1 MERENDVQLI
11 RNILSGDDAA
21 FSTLVEKYQKSVHAL
36 VWRKI
41 GDFHYAE
48 EITQDTFLQAY
59 KKLATLKNPN
69 QFAGWLYVIANRLC
83 LNWMRKK
90 KLATQSLERTHV
102 GEVEKSSYT
111 RYVSEQRETAA
122 SERRGET
129 VKRLLARLPESER
142 TVVTLY
148 YLGEMTSKEIGKFL
162 GVSVKTV
169 HSRLHRARKRLQ
181 EKDELLVS
189 EVLGGVQLRT
199 NLIENVM
206 QQVADIKP
214 AGPPVAKPLLPWAAF
229 GTATVLVIL
238 LLGASNQYLARFQ
251 KPYSFAAQAE
261 PTVELVDAL
270 FTVEIDAKPAVQN
283 QAGQVVYPGRSV
295 SPSPQSPE
303 TRLTSNRAEN
313 FSKSSASQWTQT
325 NGPYGGT
332 VFNIFVAPERTLY
345 AAGSSGIYRREADAT
360 AWTLINTEVRSDRL
374 QMPMAAH
381 GDTLYVVSADNIF
394 TSVNKGETW
403 QVFCSRPKGSPI
415 EFVIM
420 DEMDGDTSR
429 SGIVMY
435 LALQDKGVFR
445 STAAG
450 TQWDLLETG
459 LAGESITA
467 VVAIRNRVFA
477 GTNNGI
483 YRLDSDIWQHLP
495 TSPSEPVYWM
505 TGFENSLYVGT
516 GPDLSYWR
524 WIEPSQ
530 KSTTDIAFDSNEGRL
545 GGIFH
550 STDFGASWTQI
561 MDENESALV
570 NPEIG
575 INVLT
580 AIGEIHLPQGIVAMD
595 KNTFYRAGP
604 SGIHRTTDGGKS
616 WHLFTNGI
624 RETALQ
630 HLVAVNNSIYGHTG
644 GNLIRSVDGGETWET
659 VGIDSDNLIR
669 EAIEAIEQKF
679 SYINIDANTQT
690 RETIEQKFSHINL
703 ASPLAVANGTL
714 YGIVPEYKTAPE
726 KDSLHLFRLTVA
738 DNVLVPV
745 QGAPSFER
753 ESSSVHLLTGDDLAN
768 DPEKHD
774 NLPNPPY
781 VTAKYHN
788 IGAFAVSGQTFYVQ
802 WKRHLF
808 KWEHGDSEWTD
819 TGLIDNSEALNRFD
833 SRFKLAVS
841 GDTVYVGKRDGK
853 LFQSLDAGKSW
864 KNITPTLPLH
874 FTRFKQIVF
883 AGTTVYVATDEGVL
897 SSETGAHWQVLTD
910 GMGAPTVINEFA
922 VHHTSVYGAD
932 AAGIYRLDAHGK
944 WEQIFSS
951 VPDAIVSLVVSQD
964 RLYIATQRRG
974 IFHIPL
980 EARL

>member
-1 MERENDVQLI
+1 MERENDVQLV
-11 RNILSGDDAA
+11 RSILSGDDAA

-90 KLATQSLERTHV
+90 KLATQSLESTHV

-111 RYVSEQRETAA
+111 RYVAEQRETAA

-189 EVLGGVQLRT
+189 EVLGGVQLPT
-199 NLIENVM
+199 NLTENITR
-206 QQVADIKP
+206 QVANMKP
-214 AGPPVAKPLLPWAAF
+214 VPPSVAKPLLPWAAF
-229 GTATVLVIL
+229 GTATVLIIL
-238 LLGASNQYLARFQ
+238 LLGASSQYLARFQ
-251 KPYSFAAQAE
+251 QPYSFEAQAE
-261 PTVELVDAL
+261 PTVELVDAF
-270 FTVEIDAKPAVQN
+270 FTVEIDANPAVQN
-283 QAGQVVYPGRSV
+283 QAGQVAYPGRSV
-295 SPSPQSPE
+295 RPSPQSTE
-303 TRLTSNRAEN
+303 TTLTSNRQEN
-313 FSKSSASQWTQT
+313 FSESPASQWTQT

-345 AAGSSGIYRREADAT
+345 AATSSGIYRREVDAP

-381 GDTLYVVSADNIF
+381 GETLYVVSADNIV
-394 TSVNKGETW
+394 TSIDNGETW
-403 QVFCSRPKGSPI
+403 QVFCARPKGFPI

-420 DEMDGDTSR
+420 DETDGDPSR

-435 LALQDKGVFR
+435 LALQGEGVFR
-445 STAAG
+445 STDAG
-450 TQWDLLETG
+450 VQWDLLAAG

-467 VVAIRNRVFA
+467 VAAISNKVFA
-477 GTNNGI
+477 GTSNGI
-483 YRLDSDIWQHLP
+483 YRLDSGIWRHLP

-516 GPDLSYWR
+516 GPDLSHWG
-524 WIEPSQ
+524 WIELSQ
-530 KSTTDIAFDSNEGRL
+530 KPTTDPAFDSNAVRS

-561 MDENESALV
+561 TLENGSDLV

-575 INVLT
+575 ISVSAGT
-580 AIGEIHLPQGIVAMD
+580 GEIRLPQGIVAMD
-595 KNTFYRAGP
+595 KRTFYRAGP
-604 SGIHRTTDGGKS
+604 SGIHRTTDGGQS

-624 RETALQ
+624 RETAIEY
-630 HLVAVNNSIYGHTG
+630 LVAVNNSIYGYTR
-644 GNLIRSVDGGETWET
+644 GNLVRSVDGGETWET
-659 VGIDSDNLIR
+659 VQIDFSTQIR
-669 EAIEAIEQKF
+669 EAIKQQFSHLNIDTNTQGREAIEQ
-679 SYINIDANTQT
+679 Q
-690 RETIEQKFSHINL
+690 FSHLNL

-714 YGIVPEYKTAPE
+714 YGIVPEYKAAPE
-726 KDSLHLFRLTVA
+726 KDALRLFRLTVE
-738 DNVLVPV
+738 DGLVPV
-745 QGAPSFER
+745 QGAPAFER
-753 ESSSVHLLTGDDLAN
+753 ESSSVNLLTGDDLAN
-768 DPEKHD
+768 TPEKRD
-774 NLPNPPY
+774 NSPNPPF

-808 KWEHGDSEWTD
+808 KWKPGDSEWTD
-819 TGLIDNSEALNRFD
+819 TGLIDNSEHLHGFD
-833 SRFKLAVS
+833 SGFKLAVS

-897 SSETGAHWQVLTD
+897 RSETGAHWQVLTD
-910 GMGAPTVINEFA
+910 GMGAPTVINNFA
-922 VHHTSVYGAD
+922 MHHTRVYGAD
-932 AAGIYRLDAHGK
+932 AAGIYRLDTRGK
-944 WEQIFSS
+944 WEQIFPSI
-951 VPDAIVSLVVSQD
+951 PDTIVSLVVSED

-974 IFHIPL
+974 VFHIPL
-980 EARL
+980 DARL